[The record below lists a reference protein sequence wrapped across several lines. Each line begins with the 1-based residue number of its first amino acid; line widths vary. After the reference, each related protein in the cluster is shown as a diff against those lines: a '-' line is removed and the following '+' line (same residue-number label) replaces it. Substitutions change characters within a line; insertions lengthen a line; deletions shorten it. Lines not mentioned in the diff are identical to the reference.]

1 MNDSHQSA
9 DDEFEEITS
18 EEVDGVVEALELLA
32 EKVESETIR
41 SMLEDV
47 AIEIHN
53 LFYSDDDVSADA
65 A

>member
-1 MNDSHQSA
+1 MNDSHLSE
-9 DDEFEEITS
+9 DDEFEEIS
-18 EEVDGVVEALELLA
+18 SAEVDGVVEALELLA

-41 SMLEDV
+41 SLLEDV

-53 LFYSDDDVSADA
+53 LFYSDDDFSADA